1 MWTKQDYAYM
11 QQALELAQ
19 KGWGTTWPNPLV
31 GAVVVKAGR
40 VVGTGWHRRAGEA
53 HAEVL
58 ALRRAGRAARGATL
72 YLNLEPCSHQGR
84 TPPCAPLVVRA
95 GVKRVVAAMQDP
107 NPKVSGRGFACLKRS
122 GVKVEVGL
130 MRAEALRLNE
140 VFIKRITTG
149 LPFVLAKAA
158 LTLDGKIACA
168 SGASRWITALP
179 ARRYA
184 HRLRSLAD
192 AVVVGAG
199 TLRADDPA
207 LTVRLAPVLR
217 PGRPWRIVLAGKRG
231 VDRGAKIF
239 RPGAAGLKTILATGQ
254 AKHRVAP
261 LPGVDLWRLPGPGG
275 RVDLGSLLRKL
286 GAAACSLVLVEG
298 GAETLAAFL
307 GLGPGGGRNWVD
319 RVHFIYAPKLFGGRH
334 APGAIGG
341 AGVTGP
347 DQALRL
353 EGISWETLG
362 PDILLKA
369 TPVAARPKRPG
380 RKA

>member
-1 MWTKQDYAYM
+1 
-11 QQALELAQ
+11 
-19 KGWGTTWPNPLV
+19 
-31 GAVVVKAGR
+31 
-40 VVGTGWHRRAGEA
+40 
-53 HAEVL
+53 
-58 ALRRAGRAARGATL
+58 
-72 YLNLEPCSHQGR
+72 
-84 TPPCAPLVVRA
+84 
-95 GVKRVVAAMQDP
+95 
-107 NPKVSGRGFACLKRS
+107 
-122 GVKVEVGL
+122 
-130 MRAEALRLNE
+130 

-168 SGASRWITALP
+168 SGESRWITALP

-192 AVVVGAG
+192 AVVVGSG

-207 LTVRLAPVLR
+207 LNVRLAPVLR

-231 VDRGAKIF
+231 VDHGAKIF
-239 RPGAAGLKTILATGQ
+239 RPDAGGLKTILASGQ
-254 AKHRVAP
+254 TQRRETP
-261 LPGVDLWRLPGPGG
+261 MRGVEVWRLPGAGG
-275 RVDLGSLLRKL
+275 RVDLGALLRKL
-286 GAAACSLVLVEG
+286 GEAACSLVLVEG

-307 GLGPGGGRNWVD
+307 GLGPGGGKNWVD
-319 RVHFIYAPKLFGGRH
+319 RVHFIYAPKLFGGRQ
-334 APGAIGG
+334 APGVIGG
-341 AGVTGP
+341 EGVSRP

-369 TPVAARPKRPG
+369 TPVAARRKRPG